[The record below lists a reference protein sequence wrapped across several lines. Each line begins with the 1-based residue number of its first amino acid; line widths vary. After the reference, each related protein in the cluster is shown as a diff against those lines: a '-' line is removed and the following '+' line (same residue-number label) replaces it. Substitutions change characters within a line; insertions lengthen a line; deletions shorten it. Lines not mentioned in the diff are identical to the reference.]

1 MSDMREQNN
10 NYKIELDKL
19 KAKLT
24 SIQLMTEK
32 SVKNEINDVDMNSM
46 KNN

>member
-19 KAKLT
+19 KAKFT
-24 SIQLMTEK
+24 SAQLMSEK
-32 SVKNEINDVDMNSM
+32 NIKNEISEVDFNTM

>member
-19 KAKLT
+19 KAKFT
-24 SIQLMTEK
+24 STQLMSEK
-32 SVKNEINDVDMNSM
+32 NIKNEISEVDFNTM

>member
-10 NYKIELDKL
+10 NQKIELDKL
-19 KAKLT
+19 KAKFT

-32 SVKNEINDVDMNSM
+32 SVKNEINEVDMNSM